1 MLVFRRLLA
10 TLLLA
15 FLASTLVFGQAQVP
29 SDLRSKVDQVVQTAL
44 ADTGV
49 PSVSVAIVIDGKL
62 AYANAY
68 GFAKLDPKTPARPD
82 MRYSIGSV
90 SKQFTAAAIL
100 KLQEEGKLSLDDKV
114 AKFLPNLTRANEVTI
129 RQLLSHTS
137 GYSDFWPQD
146 YVPPFMNTAITPEKI
161 MEMWATKP
169 LDFDPGTQWQYSNTG
184 FVIAGR
190 IVEKASGQ
198 PFMTYLQQKILGP
211 VGIKNAYDTDQQKL
225 PEADPSGYLAYALAT
240 PRPAPK
246 EGKGWMYAAG
256 ELAMTAEDLARWN
269 TSMLNQSLLKPASYR
284 EMTREVQLTNGLGS
298 RYGLGIAV
306 TSESGRRALEHG
318 GEVSG
323 FTAENIVYPDD
334 RVAISVLANQDATH
348 ITSDIARDLAPFVF
362 EAADPSAAK
371 ATTATRAIFEGLQRG
386 TIERSL
392 FTPNCNDYFSEA
404 ALADFKSSLGPL
416 GQPSAFTQIA
426 KRLRGGMTLRRY
438 RVTFPREKII
448 VWTYTMPDGKIE
460 QYQVAKE

>member
-1 MLVFRRLLA
+1 MRNFRLAA
-10 TLLLA
+10 TLPLVCLLSIA
-15 FLASTLVFGQAQVP
+15 VFSQSQVSP
-29 SDLRSKVDQVVQTAL
+29 ELRSKVDEAVQSAL
-44 ADTGV
+44 ASSGV
-49 PSVSVAIVIDGKL
+49 PSASVAIVIDGKL

-68 GFAKLDPKTPARPD
+68 GLAKLEPKTPARPD

-100 KLQEEGKLSLDDKV
+100 RLQEQGKLSLDDKV
-114 AKFLPNLTRANEVTI
+114 AKYFPKLTRANEVTI

-146 YVPPFMNTAITPEKI
+146 YVPPFMSTDITPEKI
-161 MEMWATKP
+161 MDMWATKP
-169 LDFDPGTQWQYSNTG
+169 LDFEPGTQWQYSNTG

-198 PFMTYLQQKILGP
+198 PFWTYLQQNILGP
-211 VGIKNAYDTDQQKL
+211 VGIKSAYDTDQQKL
-225 PEADPSGYLAYALAT
+225 PEADPDRYMAYALAP

-256 ELAMTAEDLARWN
+256 ELALTAEDLAKWN
-269 TSMLNQSLLKPASYR
+269 TSVINQSLLKPASYR
-284 EMTREVQLTNGLGS
+284 EMTKEVQLTNGLGS
-298 RYGLGIAV
+298 GYGLGIAV
-306 TSESGRRALEHG
+306 TTDSGRRALEHG

-323 FTAENIVYPDD
+323 FTAENVIYPDD

-348 ITSDIARDLAPFVF
+348 VTGDIARALAPIVF
-362 EAADPSAAK
+362 EVADPNAAK
-371 ATTATRAIFEGLQRG
+371 ATALTRQIFEGLQRG
-386 TIERSL
+386 TIDRSL
-392 FTPNCNDYFSEA
+392 FTSNCNSYFDDA
-404 ALADFKSSLGPL
+404 ALADFSSSLGKL
-416 GQPSAFTQIA
+416 GAPTSFTQIA
-426 KRLRGGMTLRRY
+426 SRLRGGMTLRRY
-438 RVTFPREKII
+438 RATFPQTKVI